1 MEANTLNLYDDDYL
15 SVEDMMAEN
24 EDHQEIQDAQGDY
37 VTSPAK
43 TRGNKRRHSTCWKNF
58 SIVGDRLP
66 DGTHNVKCNH
76 CNQPYNLD
84 LSRNGTNTMLRHS
97 KRCSKTPGCTPGSN
111 KKLDMI
117 SFREMMTIAIVEH
130 NLSCQFVEY
139 RRKEKANLRK
149 VLSEVPGRISFT
161 TDLWRAITV
170 EGYLCLTAHYLD
182 ANGKLHA
189 KIVEFCAFPPPH
201 TGASIAM
208 KLMEILK
215 EWGLEKKAFT
225 VTVDN
230 ATANDNM
237 QVFLKR
243 QLRKNL
249 ALIGEALEKIRD
261 SVKFVKSSETMEK
274 MFETCVETV
283 GIQNQNKAGLI
294 LDVSTRWNSTFNMLS
309 RAIEF
314 KDALRNLS
322 EVEPSYK
329 CNPSDLEWSR
339 GALIKEFLFPFAK
352 MTKLVSGS
360 KYPTANLY
368 FMQVWKIESWLRHHA
383 TSEDDTIC
391 EIVKIMRVKFDKYWD
406 DYSDILAIVAVLDP
420 RLKFK
425 CLEYCYTTLN
435 PSTSKAKMDHIR
447 KKMEKL
453 FGVYKKNTKATT
465 TTASATTMENSLPVG
480 YGGFYAFITQ
490 NAGEGK
496 SALDVYLAEPP
507 MDYSAFSKLDDL
519 KYWKNNKS
527 RFK

>member
-1 MEANTLNLYDDDYL
+1 MATAPTLFNVGPPLILNLIVQDGL
-15 SVEDMMAEN
+15 SV
-24 EDHQEIQDAQGDY
+24 
-37 VTSPAK
+37 
-43 TRGNKRRHSTCWKNF
+43 
-58 SIVGDRLP
+58 
-66 DGTHNVKCNH
+66 
-76 CNQPYNLD
+76 
-84 LSRNGTNTMLRHS
+84 
-97 KRCSKTPGCTPGSN
+97 
-111 KKLDMI
+111 
-117 SFREMMTIAIVEH
+117 
-130 NLSCQFVEY
+130 
-139 RRKEKANLRK
+139 
-149 VLSEVPGRISFT
+149 
-161 TDLWRAITV
+161 
-170 EGYLCLTAHYLD
+170 
-182 ANGKLHA
+182 
-189 KIVEFCAFPPPH
+189 
-201 TGASIAM
+201 
-208 KLMEILK
+208 
-215 EWGLEKKAFT
+215 
-225 VTVDN
+225 
-230 ATANDNM
+230 
-237 QVFLKR
+237 
-243 QLRKNL
+243 
-249 ALIGEALEKIRD
+249 IGEALEKIRD

-480 YGGFYAFITQ
+480 YGVSCQSIVTCFAHWFAINHFFNVYI
-490 NAGEGK
+490 AGV
-496 SALDVYLAEPP
+496 LCIH
-507 MDYSAFSKLDDL
+507 YSKCRRREISFRCVLG
-519 KYWKNNKS
+519 
-527 RFK
+527 

>member
-1 MEANTLNLYDDDYL
+1 MYDDDNL

-24 EDHQEIQDAQGDY
+24 EDDQEIQDAQGDS
-37 VTSPAK
+37 VTSHAK
-43 TRGNKRRHSTCWKNF
+43 TKGNKRRHSTCWKNF

-66 DGTHNVKCNH
+66 DGTHNIKCNH
-76 CNQPYNLD
+76 CNQPYNID
-84 LSRNGTNTMLRHS
+84 LSRIGTNTMLRHS
-97 KRCSKTPGCTPGSN
+97 KRCSMTPGCTPGSN

-117 SFREMMTIAIVEH
+117 VFREMMAIAIVEH
-130 NLSCQFVEY
+130 NLPYQFVEY
-139 RRKEKANLRK
+139 RRVRDALSYVNSSIEFWCRNTAVTDVLRIFEKEKANLRK

-161 TDLWRAITV
+161 TDLWRVITV

-215 EWGLEKKAFT
+215 EWGLEKKVFT

-249 ALIGEALEKIRD
+249 VYHGEFMHIRCVAHILNLIVQDGLSVIGEALEKIRD
-261 SVKFVKSSETMEK
+261 IVKFVKSSKNREK
-274 MFETCVETV
+274 MFEACVETV

-294 LDVSTRWNSTFNMLS
+294 LDVSMRWNSAFKMLS

-314 KDALRNLS
+314 KDAFRNLS
-322 EVEPSYK
+322 KVEPSYK

-339 GALIKEFLFPFAK
+339 GALIKEFLSPFTE

-391 EIVKIMRVKFDKYWD
+391 EMVKIVRVKFDKYWD
-406 DYSDILAIVAVLDP
+406 DYSDILAIDAVLDP

-435 PSTSKAKMDHIR
+435 PSTSKAKIDHIR

-465 TTASATTMENSLPVG
+465 TTAS
-480 YGGFYAFITQ
+480 
-490 NAGEGK
+490 
-496 SALDVYLAEPP
+496 
-507 MDYSAFSKLDDL
+507 
-519 KYWKNNKS
+519 
-527 RFK
+527 